1 MTCVTI
7 RGMEALAGK
16 GASGTLAPMVHN
28 ATPGE
33 SAGHRARRFHPSGTA
48 LRRAAVA
55 CALLMGLVAGPVAAG
70 SLYRCTGST
79 GETVFSGTT
88 AGYKDCK
95 RIGSTGPV
103 RPARSTAVA
112 SPSAGASGP
121 TSPPFQA
128 GLAAPPQSQA
138 QSRAQLQAG
147 SNAARSS
154 SPRTAVFEPVAGPP
168 SLTGVIGSV
177 ALAPTTGASSLVGV
191 TGGVVG
197 GAEGDAPE
205 PLVLPAVPAATPSPA
220 VRNGQWDY
228 KESASADLTAAAV
241 PETPKGSRVLRGA
254 VYRITRADGGVEYTN
269 IPQGGGGGK
278 GGSIKMLFTYIATC
292 AACDVHS
299 KVDWNSVALN
309 VAAYGDTIRAAS
321 SEFSVDE
328 ALLRA
333 VIHAESAFNPR
344 ALSVAGAQG
353 LMQLIPGTARDMGVL
368 DAFDTGQNIR
378 GGARYLALL
387 LRTFNG
393 NERLAAAAY
402 NAGPG
407 AVQKYNGV
415 PPYDETQVYVERVG
429 VLRKRYS
436 DLLKPHT
443 AL

>member
-1 MTCVTI
+1 
-7 RGMEALAGK
+7 
-16 GASGTLAPMVHN
+16 MVDD

-33 SAGHRARRFHPSGTA
+33 SAGHHARRFLTSRTA
-48 LRRAAVA
+48 LRRAAGA
-55 CALLMGLVAGPVAAG
+55 CVLLLGLLAGPASAG
-70 SLYRCTGST
+70 ALYRCIGGT
-79 GETVFSGTT
+79 GETVFSGGT

-95 RIGSTGPV
+95 RIGSTGP
-103 RPARSTAVA
+103 AR
-112 SPSAGASGP
+112 
-121 TSPPFQA
+121 
-128 GLAAPPQSQA
+128 
-138 QSRAQLQAG
+138 
-147 SNAARSS
+147 AAR
-154 SPRTAVFEPVAGPP
+154 PVALPTAPQKAVFEPVAGPP
-168 SLTGVIGSV
+168 SLKGVIGSV
-177 ALAPTTGASSLVGV
+177 VLAPAAAVPSLAGV

-197 GAEGDAPE
+197 GADGTERE
-205 PLVLPAVPAATPSPA
+205 PLALPPVTAP
-220 VRNGQWDY
+220 RGQWDY
-228 KESASADLTAAAV
+228 KESASTDLTAAAA
-241 PETPKGSRVLRGA
+241 PAAPQGSRVLRGA

-269 IPQGGGGGK
+269 IPPGGGGQ
-278 GGSIKMLFTYIATC
+278 GSSVKMLFTYIATC

-299 KVDWNSVALN
+299 KIDWNNVGLN
-309 VAAYGDTIRAAS
+309 MIAYADAVRSAS

-368 DAFDTGQNIR
+368 DAFDANQNIR

-387 LRTFNG
+387 LKTFNG

-429 VLRKRYS
+429 VLRKRYG
-436 DLLKPHT
+436 DMLKNHPST
-443 AL
+443 GVPLADRRM

>member
-1 MTCVTI
+1 
-7 RGMEALAGK
+7 
-16 GASGTLAPMVHN
+16 MVDD

-33 SAGHRARRFHPSGTA
+33 SAGHHARRFLPTRTA
-48 LRRAAVA
+48 LRR
-55 CALLMGLVAGPVAAG
+55 VAGGCVLILGLLIGPASAG
-70 SLYRCTGST
+70 SLYRCVGST
-79 GETVFSGTT
+79 GETVFAGGT

-103 RPARSTAVA
+103 RPARAVA
-112 SPSAGASGP
+112 LP
-121 TSPPFQA
+121 
-128 GLAAPPQSQA
+128 AAPQK
-138 QSRAQLQAG
+138 
-147 SNAARSS
+147 
-154 SPRTAVFEPVAGPP
+154 AVFEPVAGPP
-168 SLTGVIGSV
+168 SLKGVIGSV
-177 ALAPTTGASSLVGV
+177 VLAPTASVPSLAGV

-197 GAEGDAPE
+197 GAEGNEPE
-205 PLVLPAVPAATPSPA
+205 PLAMPPVTAPKG
-220 VRNGQWDY
+220 RWDY
-228 KESASADLTAAAV
+228 QESASADLAAAA

-269 IPQGGGGGK
+269 IPPGGGGRGA
-278 GGSIKMLFTYIATC
+278 SVKMLFTYIATC

-299 KVDWNSVALN
+299 KIDWNSVALN
-309 VAAYGDTIRAAS
+309 IGAYGDAIRSAS
-321 SEFSVDE
+321 SEFAVDE

-368 DAFDTGQNIR
+368 DAFDANQNIR

-387 LRTFNG
+387 LKTFNG

-429 VLRKRYS
+429 TLRKRYGEM
-436 DLLKPHT
+436 LKSRLSTGVPL
-443 AL
+443 ASRDR

>member
-1 MTCVTI
+1 
-7 RGMEALAGK
+7 
-16 GASGTLAPMVHN
+16 MVDD

-33 SAGHRARRFHPSGTA
+33 SAGHHARRFLPTRTA
-48 LRRAAVA
+48 LLRAAGA
-55 CALLMGLVAGPVAAG
+55 CVLLLGLIVGPASAGP
-70 SLYRCTGST
+70 LYRCVGST
-79 GETVFSGTT
+79 GETVFAGGT

-103 RPARSTAVA
+103 RPARPVA
-112 SPSAGASGP
+112 LP
-121 TSPPFQA
+121 
-128 GLAAPPQSQA
+128 AAPQQ
-138 QSRAQLQAG
+138 
-147 SNAARSS
+147 
-154 SPRTAVFEPVAGPP
+154 AVFEPVASPP
-168 SLTGVIGSV
+168 SLKGVIGSV
-177 ALAPTTGASSLVGV
+177 VLAPTASVPSLAGV

-197 GAEGDAPE
+197 GPEGNEPE
-205 PLVLPAVPAATPSPA
+205 PLAMPPVTAPKG
-220 VRNGQWDY
+220 RWDY
-228 KESASADLTAAAV
+228 QESASADLTTAAA

-269 IPQGGGGGK
+269 IPPGGGGQGA
-278 GGSIKMLFTYIATC
+278 SVKMLFTYIATC

-299 KVDWNSVALN
+299 KIDWNSVALN
-309 VAAYGDTIRAAS
+309 IGAYGDAIRSAS
-321 SEFSVDE
+321 SEFAVDE

-368 DAFDTGQNIR
+368 DAFDANQNIR

-387 LRTFNG
+387 LKTFNG

-429 VLRKRYS
+429 TLRKRYGEM
-436 DLLKPHT
+436 LKSRPST
-443 AL
+443 GVPLASRDP